1 MRLIATVSLAALA
14 LGACTPTMPDSGAGS
29 KETQLS
35 GGPAIPAAASVSAQP
50 LDSEGAAIAAETS
63 AALGL
68 STPSQSA
75 GGAPMSAMS
84 SSATVNSGSTGSAS
98 VATVED
104 GTQVANPGAALSD
117 EQNFQAVSARE
128 TIESDAERIAENRAR
143 YVQIE
148 PTQLPQREGGN
159 GASIVQYA
167 LKTNNP
173 VGQQMYSRSGF
184 NAEARFQRN
193 CAKYA
198 SPDLAQEAFLDAGGP
213 QRDRMGV
220 DPDGDGF
227 ACFWD
232 PTPFRQARN
241 GAPEIVTQYVDVETP
256 GVSE

>member
-14 LGACTPTMPDSGAGS
+14 LAACTPTMPDSGAGS
-29 KETQLS
+29 RETQLS

-50 LDSEGAAIAAETS
+50 LVSEGAAIAAETS

-68 STPSQSA
+68 STQSQS

-84 SSATVNSGSTGSAS
+84 PSATSADGTTGSAS

-104 GTQVANPGAALSD
+104 GTQVTNPGAALSD
-117 EQNFQAVSARE
+117 EQNFQAVASRE

-173 VGQQMYSRSGF
+173 LGQQMYSRTGF
-184 NAEARFQRN
+184 AAEARFQRN
-193 CAKYA
+193 CAKYT
-198 SPDLAQEAFLDAGGP
+198 SPDRAQEAFLDAGGP
-213 QRDRMGV
+213 QRDRMGI

-227 ACFWD
+227 ACYWD
-232 PTPFRQARN
+232 PTPFREARN
-241 GAPEIVTQYVDVETP
+241 GAPEVVTQYVDVETP